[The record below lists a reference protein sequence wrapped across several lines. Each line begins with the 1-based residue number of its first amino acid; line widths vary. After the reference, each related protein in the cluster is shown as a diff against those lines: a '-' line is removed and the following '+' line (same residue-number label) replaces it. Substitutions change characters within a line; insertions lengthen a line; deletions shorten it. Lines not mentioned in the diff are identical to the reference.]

1 MRKINLETKKL
12 KFTFQWLDVV
22 KSFGIIAAATA
33 VGNLFWEVG
42 LSEANITMVYILG
55 VLIISVIT
63 THQIYSMVA
72 SLVSVVVFNYFFT
85 VPRFTLH
92 AYDKDYP
99 ITFVIMFLAAA
110 LTGSL
115 AARLKKLGIENEQ
128 NAREKAEVAML
139 AEKEQMRANL
149 LRAMSHDLRTP
160 LTSISGNAS
169 NLLSNEDCFDA
180 ETRKQLYTDIYDD
193 AIWLINMVEN
203 LLSISKVEEGRLN
216 LHFTT
221 ELLDEVVSEALSHM
235 GRKKEEHQIVFCP
248 GEEFLLVNVDARLII
263 QVLINILDNAMKYTP
278 QNSKI
283 VIATEKR
290 GDKAVVTIADDGPG
304 VLEEDKKFVFDM
316 FYSGAKNLADSHRSL
331 GLGLALC
338 KSIISVHGGEIWLVD
353 NKPTG
358 AVFCFSLP
366 IEEVS
371 LHE

>member
-1 MRKINLETKKL
+1 LKRNKL
-12 KFTFQWLDVV
+12 KFAFLWIDVV
-22 KSFGIIAAATA
+22 KSIGMIAVATA
-33 VGNLFWEVG
+33 VGNIFWKVG

-55 VLIISVIT
+55 VLIISMIT
-63 THQIYSMVA
+63 THQVYSMIS
-72 SLVSVVVFNYFFT
+72 SLFCVVVFNYFFT
-85 VPRFTLH
+85 IPRFTLH

-99 ITFVIMFLAAA
+99 ITFVIMFLAAF

-115 AARLKKLGIENEQ
+115 AARLKKLAIENEQ
-128 NAREKAEVAML
+128 NAREKAEAAML

-169 NLLSNEDCFDA
+169 NLLSNEEWFDTA
-180 ETRKQLYTDIYDD
+180 TRRQLYRDIYDD
-193 AIWLINMVEN
+193 SIWLINMVEN

-221 ELLDEVVSEALSHM
+221 ELLDEIVNEALGHI
-235 GRKKEEHQIVFCP
+235 GRKKEEHQIILNTSD
-248 GEEFLLVNVDARLII
+248 EFVLVNVDARLII
-263 QVLINILDNAMKYTP
+263 QVIINILDNAIKYTP
-278 QNSKI
+278 KNSKI
-283 VIATEKR
+283 IITTEKR
-290 GDKAVVTIADDGPG
+290 SEMAVVMIADDGPG
-304 VLEEDKKFVFDM
+304 VLEEDKEFVFDM

-338 KSIISVHGGEIWLVD
+338 KSIINTHGGEIWLTD

-358 AVFCFSLP
+358 AVFGFSLP
-366 IEEVS
+366 IEEVN